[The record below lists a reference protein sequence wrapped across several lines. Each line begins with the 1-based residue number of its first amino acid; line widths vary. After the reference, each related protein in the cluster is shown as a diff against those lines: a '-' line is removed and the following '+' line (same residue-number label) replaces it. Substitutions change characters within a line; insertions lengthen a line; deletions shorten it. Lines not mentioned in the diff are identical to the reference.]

1 MQVSVKN
8 TDVLASLLTDH
19 SPITFSYCKNEE
31 SNRGRG
37 FWKFNNSLIENG
49 EYVHQMKK
57 FISDT
62 LNELFNENILDDQVN
77 WEYLKYNFRK
87 YTINFSK
94 KLAKNTNKNIVDLE
108 TKLMHFEKSYENY
121 VDNIDYKVC
130 KQQLDAIYKEK
141 AK

>member
-1 MQVSVKN
+1 MQVSAKN

-19 SPITFSYCKNEE
+19 STITFSYCKNKE

-37 FWKFNNSLIENG
+37 FWKFNNSLIQNE

-62 LNELFNENILDDQVN
+62 LNELFNENILDDQVK
-77 WEYLKYNFRK
+77 WEYLKYNIRK
-87 YTINFSK
+87 YNINFSK
-94 KLAKNTNKNIVDLE
+94 KLVKSTSKKIVDLD
-108 TKLMHFEKSYENY
+108 TKLKHFEKHYENY

-130 KQQLDAIYKEK
+130 KQQLDAI
-141 AK
+141 

>member
-8 TDVLASLLTDH
+8 IDVLASLLLDH
-19 SPITFSYCKNEE
+19 SPITFSYCKSEE
-31 SNRGRG
+31 SNRVRG
-37 FWKFNNSLIENG
+37 FWKFNDSLIENE

-62 LNELFNENILDDQVN
+62 LNELFNENILDDQVK
-77 WEYLKYNFRK
+77 WEYLKYNIRK

-94 KLAKNTNKNIVDLE
+94 KLAKNTTKKFIDLE
-108 TKLMHFEKSYENY
+108 TNLKHFEKHYENY

-130 KQQLDAIYKEK
+130 KQQLHAMYD
-141 AK
+141 